1 MKSQKPIVSQ
11 IVQLIGV
18 LEAEYPEIYGFLNEN
33 PMTIPSKAHPDIDR
47 NTFVT
52 YLDDLRQL
60 LNHHLQT
67 RKANE
72 S

>member
-1 MKSQKPIVSQ
+1 MKSQKSIVSQ

-18 LEAEYPEIYGFLNEN
+18 MEAEYPEIYRFLDEN

-47 NTFVT
+47 NTFVA

-67 RKANE
+67 RKENE
-72 S
+72 I